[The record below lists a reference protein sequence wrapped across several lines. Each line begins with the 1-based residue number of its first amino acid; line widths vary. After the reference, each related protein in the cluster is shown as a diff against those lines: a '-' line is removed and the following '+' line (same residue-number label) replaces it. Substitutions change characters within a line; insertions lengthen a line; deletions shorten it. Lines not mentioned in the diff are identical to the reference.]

1 MRDGRTAHPYDDVDV
16 IDARAPRFNQ
26 ATVALVSLAGLITG
40 WWVLIAAM
48 ALQLIVGLRF
58 GRKACLPCVFY
69 FEVIQPRFG
78 EGEIEDSR
86 PPRFANIMGAVFL
99 SASAVAYAT
108 GLTVVGGVLAG
119 MVAALAALA
128 VTTGFCT
135 GCEIY
140 KLLARVRGIKP
151 GSVQHIDL
159 AELGEA
165 RDEGQVV
172 VQFTHPLCSGCHAV
186 EKQLVLDGHH
196 LVLVDISKR
205 RDLARKY
212 HVSIVP
218 TALSVRADG
227 RVLERL
233 A

>member
-1 MRDGRTAHPYDDVDV
+1 MGHERTAHPYDDVDV

-26 ATVALVSLAGLITG
+26 ATVAIVTLAGLLTG
-40 WWVLIAAM
+40 WWGLIAAM

-69 FEVIQPRFG
+69 FEVIQSRFG
-78 EGEIEDSR
+78 EGEVEDSR

-99 SASAVAYAT
+99 SASAIAYAT
-108 GLTVVGGVLAG
+108 GLTVVGQVLAV
-119 MVAALAALA
+119 MVAALATLA

-159 AELGEA
+159 AELGET

-172 VQFTHPLCSGCHAV
+172 VQFTHPLCSGCHTV
-186 EKQLVLDGHH
+186 EKQLVIEGHR
-196 LVLVDISKR
+196 LVLVDISKH

-212 HVSIVP
+212 HVSVVP

>member
-1 MRDGRTAHPYDDVDV
+1 MRDRRTAHPYDDVDV

-26 ATVALVSLAGLITG
+26 ATVALVSLAGLVTG

-99 SASAVAYAT
+99 SASATLYAA

-119 MVAALAALA
+119 MVAALATLA

-159 AELGEA
+159 AELGET
-165 RDEGQVV
+165 RDGGQVV

-186 EKQLVLDGHH
+186 EKQLVLDGHR
-196 LVLVDISKR
+196 LVLVDISKH